1 MSIALT
7 ELGKLT
13 VEEQE
18 SILEGLMS
26 GYDPIQVND
35 KNFMIPKEVNELID
49 DLFIEVDKLRK
60 LIEETEFGEGPNIM
74 SLMI

>member
-60 LIEETEFGEGPNIM
+60 LIEETEFGEGPN
-74 SLMI
+74 